1 MRLCGPTSARRLAR
15 APILPI
21 NRCARNTAADKK
33 AANAHS
39 PVPCHFSS
47 LFLTLSRDR
56 TVFGCAGH
64 RLSISFIGESPL
76 DRRRPSLDTALPSRT
91 PLPTYLPFTLSVS
104 LFLILIT
111 FPSVILSSSTVRAF
125 VSYQSFAWNKLVF
138 TENYVFRIN
147 AVFPIAIEKLF
158 LRNYCEYER
167 NYRKLGMNFTI
178 NEVSF

>member
-21 NRCARNTAADKK
+21 NRCARNRAADKK

-76 DRRRPSLDTALPSRT
+76 DRRRPSLDTALPSPT
-91 PLPTYLPFTLSVS
+91 HLPTYLPALYNIGLS
-104 LFLILIT
+104 LLNF
-111 FPSVILSSSTVRAF
+111 
-125 VSYQSFAWNKLVF
+125 
-138 TENYVFRIN
+138 NY
-147 AVFPIAIEKLF
+147 FPIS
-158 LRNYCEYER
+158 Y
-167 NYRKLGMNFTI
+167 
-178 NEVSF
+178 SFIKCSTGIRFGPIFRVK

>member
-1 MRLCGPTSARRLAR
+1 MRLCGTTSARRLAR

-76 DRRRPSLDTALPSRT
+76 DRRRPSLNTALPSRT
-91 PLPTYLPFTLSVS
+91 HLPTYLPACLPLIISVS

-111 FPSVILSSSTVRAF
+111 FPSVILSSSAVRAF
-125 VSYQSFAWNKLVF
+125 VSDRSFA
-138 TENYVFRIN
+138 
-147 AVFPIAIEKLF
+147 
-158 LRNYCEYER
+158 
-167 NYRKLGMNFTI
+167 
-178 NEVSF
+178 